1 MDLMRGNIP
10 EHQGKQEAYPEAE
23 RPLTLHALIS
33 PRISGIAVFGD
44 SGFGNPALKISLSHR
59 DLYPHALPHYLL
71 AETIQKITGISSQ
84 SFHRAHWT
92 IHAPVPSSLIPR
104 TDPHESE
111 LQQVPLSRYSI
122 PVLIIPYEI
131 CYDAFRSLKES
142 PDIQIGDSIAYLLT
156 LLKSAYIL
164 VRDGKFKPTLEKTPT
179 GYQARWTPALLPD
192 DTAWLARYAAAMPPV
207 MRCASDL
214 EEQPKPSP
222 TPEEYLFA
230 ALSRIMETIIRQ
242 ALTQHPPSIRPG
254 KRMIE
259 QEKDALAFMATLTG
273 RDLQTQDHEL
283 DPVFAEKMNEWLLFR
298 KEGAI
303 PFHTCIIVKEP
314 DGEDLEPW
322 TIELCMRSEA
332 DPDLIIPAGTI
343 WNLPEES
350 GGVLPPGPVLIQEL
364 LSGLSQA
371 ASVSPVLKSGLSG
384 SNPTTGEI
392 PLADAAIFLTTEVL
406 AVKDKG
412 VDVVLP
418 SWWTDEKYRPRIEI
432 GARKKSPAH
441 PHGMLGIS
449 ELIAFDYRIAI
460 DDESITP
467 EEFWQAVKQKTPI
480 IRVKG
485 KWIYGNA
492 GALSTALTQ
501 FERRYIRGKPQAG
514 DLIRLSVTGT
524 LDSAMTI
531 QVRGTDEWTK
541 DILAMLRST
550 QDAAEYRVPDTLNGT
565 LRPYQET
572 GHAFLLRC
580 TERGFGACLADDMG
594 LGKTIQTIAWFLSLK
609 GRDPN
614 LSPALIICPMS
625 VVGNW
630 EREIKRFAPSL
641 SVWIH
646 HGIFRCRGD
655 EFFRHISEYDL
666 ILTTYNLAARDF
678 DHLEPVGWS
687 AIILDEAQNIKNP
700 NTLQSQ
706 AIRELTADRRIALT
720 GTPVENRLLELW
732 SIMDF
737 LNPGYLGSQH
747 AFQSRYG
754 HLSGTEKDRHGTTE
768 LRLLIR
774 PFLLRRMKTD
784 KAVIADLPEKMES
797 KVFCTLTHE
806 QATLYQAVVS
816 DMAQSLETVTGIARR
831 GVIFRTI
838 TRLKQICNHP
848 GLFIHD
854 RGFLPERSG
863 KVSRLLEMLEEVSEE
878 GDSAL
883 IFSQYATF
891 AEYLASILRQR
902 FSMPV
907 SLLTG
912 KTPRLERERLVRE
925 FQSSKEPSL
934 FVISL
939 KAGGTGL
946 NLTAATHVFH
956 VDRWWNPAVEDQ
968 ATDRTYRI
976 GQRQNVQVHLMIAAG
991 TLEEQIDRINSE
1003 KRILGQEVL
1012 AQGEDLLTSLSTEE
1026 LLDIVSLR
1034 DAVLSGEDEE

>member
-1 MDLMRGNIP
+1 MELKRGYVP
-10 EHQGKQEAYPEAE
+10 EHQEKPDTYPETK
-23 RPLTLHALIS
+23 PPIILHGLIY
-33 PRISGIAVFGD
+33 PRISGIAFFGV
-44 SGFGNPALKISLSHR
+44 SGSDKPAPNITLSHS
-59 DLYPHALPHYLL
+59 DIYPPALPHYRL
-71 AETIQKITGISSQ
+71 AETIHTITGH
-84 SFHRAHWT
+84 SFHSASRAYWI
-92 IHAPVPSSLIPR
+92 IHAPEPRSGSSD
-104 TDPHESE
+104 TNNSKTGH
-111 LQQVPLSRYSI
+111 QQVPLSQYTV
-122 PVLIIPYEI
+122 PVLIIPYETFFETFTTLQ
-131 CYDAFRSLKES
+131 AS
-142 PDIQIGDSIAYLLT
+142 PDVHIGDTVTYLISFLE
-156 LLKSAYIL
+156 SACIL
-164 VRDGKFKPTLEKTPT
+164 VRDGKFKPALVKTSS
-179 GYQARWTPALLPD
+179 GYQISWTPALLPD
-192 DTAWLARYAAAMPPV
+192 DFSWLARYAAAMPPI
-207 MRCASDL
+207 MQFAS
-214 EEQPKPSP
+214 EQKRIQKPLP
-222 TPEEYLFA
+222 NPEEFLFA
-230 ALSRIMETIIRQ
+230 ALSGMMETIIKQ
-242 ALTQHPPSIRPG
+242 ALKKHPPSIRPG

-259 QEKDALAFMATLTG
+259 HEKDALAFMASLTG
-273 RDLQTQDHEL
+273 KDLNIQDHEL
-283 DPVFAEKMNEWLLFR
+283 DPVFAEKMDEWLLFR
-298 KEGAI
+298 KEGSV
-303 PFHTCIIVKEP
+303 PFHTCIIVQEP

-322 TIELCMRSEA
+322 TIQLCVRSEG
-332 DPDLIIPAGTI
+332 DPDLLISAKTI
-343 WNLPEES
+343 WNLPDKS
-350 GGVLPPGPVLIQEL
+350 GGMLPPGTVLIQEL
-364 LSGLSQA
+364 LTGLSRA
-371 ASVSPVLKSGLSG
+371 VSVSPVLKDCLSG
-384 SNPTTGEI
+384 SNPTNAEI
-392 PLADAAIFLTTEVL
+392 PLADAATFLTTEVL

-412 VDVVLP
+412 VDVILP
-418 SWWTDEKYRPRIEI
+418 SWWTDEKYRPRIEL
-432 GARKKSPAH
+432 GARKKGPAH
-441 PHGMLGIS
+441 RDGMLGIS
-449 ELIAFDYRIAI
+449 ELISFDYRIAI
-460 DDESITP
+460 GDESVSP

-480 IRVKG
+480 IKVKG
-485 KWIYGNA
+485 RWIFGNA

-514 DLIRLSVTGT
+514 DLIQLSVGGFDGPITV
-524 LDSAMTI
+524 

-550 QDAAEYRVPDTLNGT
+550 QDAAECPIPAALNGT

-609 GRDPN
+609 EHDPD
-614 LSPALIICPMS
+614 LAPALIICPMS
-625 VVGNW
+625 VAGNW

-646 HGIFRCRGD
+646 HGISRCRGD
-655 EFFRHISEYDL
+655 EFFRLISQYDL
-666 ILTTYNLAARDF
+666 ILTTYNLASRDI
-678 DHLEPVGWS
+678 DHLSPVRWS
-687 AIILDEAQNIKNP
+687 AVILDEAQNIKNP

-706 AIRELTADRRIALT
+706 AIRELIADRRIALT

-797 KVFCTLTHE
+797 RVFCTLTHE
-806 QATLYQAVVS
+806 QATLYQAVVE
-816 DMAQSLETVTGIARR
+816 DMAQSLETVTGLARR

-891 AEYLASILRQR
+891 AEYLAGILRQR

-991 TLEEQIDRINSE
+991 TLEEQIDRINNE

-1034 DAVLSGEDEE
+1034 DEVLSGEEEE

>member
-1 MDLMRGNIP
+1 MR
-10 EHQGKQEAYPEAE
+10 Y
-23 RPLTLHALIS
+23 TL
-33 PRISGIAVFGD
+33 
-44 SGFGNPALKISLSHR
+44 
-59 DLYPHALPHYLL
+59 
-71 AETIQKITGISSQ
+71 
-84 SFHRAHWT
+84 
-92 IHAPVPSSLIPR
+92 
-104 TDPHESE
+104 
-111 LQQVPLSRYSI
+111 

-131 CYDAFRSLKES
+131 GYDVFTILRNS
-142 PDIQIGDSIAYLLT
+142 PDIHIGDSIACLLT
-156 LLKSAYIL
+156 LMESAYIL
-164 VRDGKFKPTLEKTPT
+164 VRDGKFKPVLTLTPD
-179 GYQARWTPALLPD
+179 GYQADWVPALLPD
-192 DTAWLARYAAAMPPV
+192 DITWLNRYAAALPPV
-207 MRCASDL
+207 MRYASPLDEL
-214 EEQPKPSP
+214 PEPPRK
-222 TPEEYLFA
+222 PEELLSA
-230 ALSRIMETIIRQ
+230 ALSGMIKTIIHD
-242 ALTQHPPSIRPG
+242 ALRLHPPSIRPG
-254 KRMIE
+254 KRMVE
-259 QEKDALAFMATLTG
+259 QEKDALAVMAQLTG
-273 RDLQTQDHEL
+273 KDLNTRDHEL
-283 DPVFAEKMNEWLLFR
+283 DPVFAEKMNDWLMFR
-298 KEGAI
+298 REGYM
-303 PFHTCIIVKEP
+303 PFHTCIIVQEP

-322 TIELCMRSEA
+322 TIRLGMRSEA

-343 WNLPEES
+343 WNLPEDS
-350 GGVLPPGPVLIQEL
+350 GGILPPAPVLVQEL

-371 ASVSPVLKSGLSG
+371 VSVSPVLKTCLSG
-384 SNPTTGEI
+384 SNPTTGGI
-392 PLADAAIFLTTEVL
+392 CLADAATFLTTEVI

-412 VDVVLP
+412 IDVILP
-418 SWWTDEKYRPRIEI
+418 SWWTDEKYRPRIEL
-432 GARKKSPAH
+432 GAQKKSPAH

-449 ELIAFDYRIAI
+449 ELISFDYRIAI
-460 DDESITP
+460 GDESVTP

-480 IRVKG
+480 IKVKG
-485 KWIYGNA
+485 RWISGNA
-492 GALSTALTQ
+492 SVLSNALSQ
-501 FERRYIRGKPQAG
+501 FERRYITGKAHAG
-514 DLIRLSVTGT
+514 DLIRLSVGGT
-524 LDSAMTI
+524 DTPM
-531 QVRGTDEWTK
+531 QVQIWGTDEWTK
-541 DILAMLRST
+541 DILAMVRSN
-550 QDAAEYRVPDTLNGT
+550 QDTAEYPIPQTLNGT
-565 LRPYQET
+565 LRPYQEI

-609 GRDPN
+609 EQNPDIG
-614 LSPALIICPMS
+614 PALIICPMS
-625 VVGNW
+625 VAGNW

-646 HGIFRCRGD
+646 HGITRCRGD
-655 EFFRHISEYDL
+655 EFVTHIGRYDL
-666 ILTTYNLAARDF
+666 ILTTYTLASRDI
-678 DHLEPVGWS
+678 DHLLPVRWS
-687 AIILDEAQNIKNP
+687 AVILDEAQNIKNP

-754 HLSGTEKDRHGTTE
+754 HLSGTEQDTHGTHE

-806 QATLYQAVVS
+806 QATLYQAVVE
-816 DMAQSLETVTGIARR
+816 DMAQSLETVTGLARR
-831 GVIFRTI
+831 GVIFRSI

-854 RGFLPERSG
+854 RGVLPERSG

-883 IFSQYATF
+883 IFTQYATF
-891 AEYLASILRQR
+891 AEYLARILEER
-902 FSMPV
+902 FLIPV
-907 SLLTG
+907 FLLTG
-912 KTPRLERERLVRE
+912 KTSRRERERLVRE
-925 FQSSKEPSL
+925 FQSSKEPSF

-976 GQRQNVQVHLMIAAG
+976 GQKQNVQVHLMIAAG
-991 TLEEQIDRINSE
+991 TLEEQIDRINTE
-1003 KRILGQEVL
+1003 KRILGREVL

-1034 DAVLSGEDEE
+1034 DAVLSGEEEE